1 MTRDEILR
9 ENKRGGGMFAVI
21 PSVVMLDE
29 ELPASAKLLYGVI
42 TWRSGKY
49 GFCWATNEVLGA
61 DVGISGKRVSP
72 LITLLENRGHIE
84 TELLLNT
91 ALSGGKQRNIY
102 PVVKSARGLAGG
114 MLKNED
120 TLSSKMRR
128 GSPQKRGDGI
138 LKNEEQKKKNKY
150 INIPHIVP
158 HDVAD
163 VLLDYCGED
172 EQLLSALCGLLENRA
187 KVNRSKTVMT
197 TRAMNGILGQLD
209 RLSEGDRA
217 MKLALLEQA
226 ITSNWLTVY
235 ELKPDKRPRAS
246 GGGWAED
253 TEVI

>member
-49 GFCWATNEVLGA
+49 GFCWATNDVLGA

-102 PVVKSARGLAGG
+102 PVVKSARGLAGC

-150 INIPHIVP
+150 INIPPIVP

-187 KVNRSKTVMT
+187 KVNRSKTVMSHE
-197 TRAMNGILGQLD
+197 RHPRPA
-209 RLSEGDRA
+209 RP
-217 MKLALLEQA
+217 ALRR
-226 ITSNWLTVY
+226 
-235 ELKPDKRPRAS
+235 RPRDEARAA
-246 GGGWAED
+246 GTGDHEQLAHGLRAQAGQAAARIERRLG
-253 TEVI
+253 

>member
-29 ELPASAKLLYGVI
+29 ELPASAKLLYGII

-49 GFCWATNEVLGA
+49 GFCWATNEALGA
-61 DVGISGKRVSP
+61 DIGISGKRVSP

-84 TELLLNT
+84 TEQLLNT

-120 TLSSKMRR
+120 TPSSKMRR
-128 GSPQKRGDGI
+128 PYPQKRGDGM

-150 INIPHIVP
+150 INIPPIVP

-163 VLLDYCGED
+163 VLIAYCGED
-172 EQLLSALCGLLENRA
+172 DQLRSALCGLLENRA
-187 KVNRSKTVMT
+187 KIDRSKTVVT
-197 TRAMNGILGQLD
+197 TRAMHGILGKLD
-209 RLSEGDRA
+209 RLSGGDREL
-217 MKLALLEQA
+217 KLALLDKA

-235 ELKPDKRPRAS
+235 ELKPDELPEKS
-246 GGGWAED
+246 SGGWAED
-253 TEVI
+253 REVI